1 MKNGPVIREAAKHG
15 AAKHGEAKVEAAK
28 NGAVRCRP
36 VKLGAENTSM
46 EQCKWNR
53 KERSGNHAEAKHGV
67 RRYETAT
74 DMHSGMGQQSME

>member
-1 MKNGPVIREAAKHG
+1 MYRQ
-15 AAKHGEAKVEAAK
+15 
-28 NGAVRCRP
+28 

-74 DMHSGMGQQSME
+74 DIAAWDSEAWSSKEQRSWKQPSIASAILHGTAVRQCMEK